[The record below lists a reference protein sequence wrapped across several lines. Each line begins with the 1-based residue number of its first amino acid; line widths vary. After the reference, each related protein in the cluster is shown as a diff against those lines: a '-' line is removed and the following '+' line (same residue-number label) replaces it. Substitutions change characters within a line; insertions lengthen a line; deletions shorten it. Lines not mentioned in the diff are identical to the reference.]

1 MKAVWNIGEIL
12 GAIIASKMTGD
23 IRIHSGWT
31 LKLIAALA
39 LLAYLIVRQ

>member
-1 MKAVWNIGEIL
+1 MKTLFNIGDIL
-12 GAIIASKMTGD
+12 GAIISSKMTGD
-23 IRIHSGWT
+23 VRVHAGWA